1 MILLLDFNFSVVDA
15 FDPDLKKYPLFK
27 KSFSILLEQL
37 PGEMLFIPSGWFHQV
52 STQIHWYHWY
62 NYACNVVM
70 FECIVLIPWYLC
82 TDITS

>member
-52 STQIHWYHWY
+52 STQIHTGINECNVIISLY
-62 NYACNVVM
+62 NYAC
-70 FECIVLIPWYLC
+70 IVFIPIVPMY
-82 TDITS
+82 